1 MNDEKVS
8 IQDEISIFFKG
19 LDYPNWV
26 VYKITVQTFQQN
38 FYPNFLQFRKQF
50 IIQPS

>member
-19 LDYPNWV
+19 LDYPIEGSTKLL
-26 VYKITVQTFQQN
+26 YKLSSKTFIPISFN
-38 FYPNFLQFRKQF
+38 FINN
-50 IIQPS
+50 S